1 MRLADIYHHVLR
13 RSPSPEAAKIAI
25 SEARRDARL
34 PLYCAERRERRAQ
47 PGLRLRPEDRPPE
60 LEPEIVQNCE
70 LPQGPFNHWDWERS
84 YATSRDP
91 QTHSLY
97 EYDDI
102 YANDDDVL
110 RIWPLP
116 AHDGLTPTVR
126 AAIAA
131 LDNIEQERE
140 HGLYGMRQED
150 LRIQVAARL
159 GLRSIGL
166 RILQTAVEKRRR
178 RNRPNQ
184 R

>member
-25 SEARRDARL
+25 SEARRDGRL
-34 PLYCAERRERRAQ
+34 SLYCAERRERRAQ
-47 PGLRLRPEDRPPE
+47 PRPRLRPDERPPE

-70 LPQGPFNHWDWERS
+70 LPQGPFSHWDWERS

-91 QTHSLY
+91 QTHSHY
-97 EYDDI
+97 EYDGI
-102 YANDDDVL
+102 YADDGDVL

-116 AHDGLTPTVR
+116 ANDSLTPTVR
-126 AAIAA
+126 GAIAA
-131 LDNIEQERE
+131 LDTIEQERA
-140 HGLYGMRQED
+140 HGLDGMRQED
-150 LRIQVAARL
+150 LRIQVARHL
-159 GLRSIGL
+159 GLPSIGL
-166 RILQTAVEKRRR
+166 RTLQTAVAERRR